1 MKKLISKILFLA
13 IALVASKT
21 GTTQYYYKSIVQLK
35 QTKQNFES
43 LVKAKVKTVNVTA
56 ADAEDKVLENFKI
69 TQKIS
74 GQNQLITISS
84 AQSSQ
89 ETVTTTSF
97 NAQFYPTRITDSSMF
112 TLSTATYTYN
122 SNGLLQELS
131 SVSADPTD
139 SNNYAFRERQVFT
152 YNKNGLPQKMFRI
165 KDGSDTVEVRF
176 IIDSIENVPAIE
188 EWWSK
193 GLRIEAWYY
202 IFDSNKNLTGI
213 LRKSKRG
220 QLLPDYLF
228 EYNEDGTLSN
238 YTTVT
243 PGTSNYKIFY
253 YKYNDLGLKDG
264 ELILNKQKQSEGSI
278 DYEYIL

>member
-152 YNKNGLPQKMFRI
+152 YNKSGLPQKMYRI

>member
-13 IALVASKT
+13 LATIVSKNST
-21 GTTQYYYKSIVQLK
+21 AQYYYKSIVQLK

-56 ADAEDKVLENFKI
+56 ADAEDKPLENFKI
-69 TQKIS
+69 VQRLA
-74 GQNQLITISS
+74 GQSKLITVSS

-89 ETVTTTSF
+89 ETVTITEF
-97 NAQFYPTRITDSSMF
+97 NQQFYPTKITDSSSF

-122 SNGLLQELS
+122 NNGQLTELS
-131 SVSADPTD
+131 SVSIDPTD
-139 SNNYAFRERQVFT
+139 SNNYSFREKQVFIYSKT
-152 YNKNGLPQKMFRI
+152 GLPEKMYRV
-165 KDGSDTVEVRF
+165 KDGVDTIEVRF
-176 IIDSIENVPAIE
+176 ITDPVENVPAIE

-193 GLRIEAWYY
+193 GRRIEAWYY
-202 IFDSNKNLTGI
+202 IFDKNKNLTGV
-213 LRKSKRG
+213 LRKSKKG

-228 EYNEDGTLSN
+228 EYNEDGTLNN

-278 DYEYIL
+278 DYEYVL

>member
-13 IALVASKT
+13 IASLASKT
-21 GTTQYYYKSIVQLK
+21 GTAQYYYKSIVQLK

-56 ADAEDKVLENFKI
+56 ADAEDKPLENFKI
-69 TQKIS
+69 SQKIA
-74 GQNQLITISS
+74 GQNTLITVSS

-89 ETVTTTSF
+89 ETVTTTNF
-97 NAQFYPTRITDSSMF
+97 NTQFYPTKITDSSVF

-122 SNGLLQELS
+122 SMGLLQELS
-131 SVSADPTD
+131 SESMDPTD
-139 SNNYAFRERQVFT
+139 SNNYAFRERQIFT
-152 YNKNGLPQKMFRI
+152 YNKTGLPQKMYRI

-193 GLRIEAWYY
+193 GRRIEAWYY